1 MNLKIV
7 SWNVRRLNNR
17 EKRLQVK
24 HLIKSWKADV
34 ICLQETKM
42 ECMTRSLVMSLWGCH
57 YVDWVFLGSVGA
69 SGGILVMWDRRTVEI
84 MEEAVGQYSV
94 SCKFKNVVDQFVWA
108 FTGVYGPNMD
118 NARRLLWDELAGV
131 SQWWGVPWCVGGDFN
146 VVHFPFERSGSA
158 SFCTVI
164 TDFSDF
170 IFEIGLLD
178 IPLQG
183 GRFTWSN
190 NRENNSS
197 SRIDR
202 FLFSADW
209 DEHFP
214 SISQIR
220 LPCVLSD
227 HFSILLDCGA
237 LQRGF
242 RLFRFENMWLK
253 EVGFV
258 DKVKNW

>member
-1 MNLKIV
+1 M
-7 SWNVRRLNNR
+7 
-17 EKRLQVK
+17 
-24 HLIKSWKADV
+24 
-34 ICLQETKM
+34 
-42 ECMTRSLVMSLWGCH
+42 
-57 YVDWVFLGSVGA
+57 
-69 SGGILVMWDRRTVEI
+69 
-84 MEEAVGQYSV
+84 
-94 SCKFKNVVDQFVWA
+94 VDQFVWA

-118 NARRLLWDELAGV
+118 NACRLLWDELAGV

-146 VVHFPFERSGSA
+146 VVRFPFERSGSA

-170 IFEIGLLD
+170 ISEIGLLD

-190 NRENNSS
+190 NREHNSS

-214 SISQIR
+214 PISQIR
-220 LPCVLSD
+220 LPCVLLD
-227 HFSILLDCGA
+227 HFSILLDC
-237 LQRGF
+237 R
-242 RLFRFENMWLK
+242 RI
-253 EVGFV
+253 VGGKSHF
-258 DKVKNW
+258 